1 MAKGKSTGFFCQNCG
16 YESAKW
22 MGQCPA
28 CREWNTFVEE
38 PVVKTTGTK
47 TSAAAGSTRRMQLQ
61 EPSRLVSIKP
71 QENLRISTGMEEL
84 DRVLGGGIVT
94 GSLVLVGGD
103 PGIGKSTLLSIL
115 MGLEK
120 ADEGTVSGMEHQ
132 KISVI
137 FQENRLF
144 ENLDA
149 VTNIHITTG
158 KTKEEITGFLKKMEL
173 DDIAGKPVSE
183 YSGGMKRRV
192 AIARAL
198 LAEYDILIMDEPLQ
212 GLDAETKEKVA
223 TVIKTQTAGKTVL
236 FVTHDEKEAEFF
248 EAECMELV

>member
-1 MAKGKSTGFFCQNCG
+1 MTCIMGKS
-16 YESAKW
+16 
-22 MGQCPA
+22 
-28 CREWNTFVEE
+28 
-38 PVVKTTGTK
+38 
-47 TSAAAGSTRRMQLQ
+47 
-61 EPSRLVSIKP
+61 
-71 QENLRISTGMEEL
+71 
-84 DRVLGGGIVT
+84 
-94 GSLVLVGGD
+94 
-103 PGIGKSTLLSIL
+103 GIGKSTLLSIL

-120 ADEGTVSGMEHQ
+120 ADEGTVS
-132 KISVI
+132 
-137 FQENRLF
+137 
-144 ENLDA
+144 
-149 VTNIHITTG
+149 TG

>member
-1 MAKGKSTGFFCQNCG
+1 MTCIMGKS
-16 YESAKW
+16 
-22 MGQCPA
+22 
-28 CREWNTFVEE
+28 
-38 PVVKTTGTK
+38 
-47 TSAAAGSTRRMQLQ
+47 
-61 EPSRLVSIKP
+61 
-71 QENLRISTGMEEL
+71 
-84 DRVLGGGIVT
+84 
-94 GSLVLVGGD
+94 
-103 PGIGKSTLLSIL
+103 GIGKSTLLSIL

-132 KISVI
+132 KIS
-137 FQENRLF
+137 
-144 ENLDA
+144 A
-149 VTNIHITTG
+149 NIHITTG
-158 KTKEEITGFLKKMEL
+158 KTKEEITGFLKEMEL
-173 DDIAGKPVSE
+173 DDVAGKPVSE

>member
-1 MAKGKSTGFFCQNCG
+1 MCTRQKKDSRKNELVKEEEMDIIVKNLCKSYDHNQVLDHFSCTFREKKMTCIMGKS
-16 YESAKW
+16 
-22 MGQCPA
+22 
-28 CREWNTFVEE
+28 
-38 PVVKTTGTK
+38 
-47 TSAAAGSTRRMQLQ
+47 
-61 EPSRLVSIKP
+61 
-71 QENLRISTGMEEL
+71 
-84 DRVLGGGIVT
+84 
-94 GSLVLVGGD
+94 
-103 PGIGKSTLLSIL
+103 GIGKSTLLSIL

-120 ADEGTVSGMEHQ
+120 ADDGTVSGIEHQ
-132 KISVI
+132 KISAI

-158 KTKEEITGFLKKMEL
+158 KTKEEIAGFLKKMGL
-173 DDIAGKPVSE
+173 DDVAGKPVSE

-248 EAECMELV
+248 EAERVELS

>member
-1 MAKGKSTGFFCQNCG
+1 MDIIVKNLCKSYDHNRVLNHFSCTFREKKMTCIMGKS
-16 YESAKW
+16 
-22 MGQCPA
+22 
-28 CREWNTFVEE
+28 
-38 PVVKTTGTK
+38 
-47 TSAAAGSTRRMQLQ
+47 
-61 EPSRLVSIKP
+61 
-71 QENLRISTGMEEL
+71 
-84 DRVLGGGIVT
+84 
-94 GSLVLVGGD
+94 
-103 PGIGKSTLLSIL
+103 GIGKSTLLSIL

-132 KISVI
+132 KISAI

-158 KTKEEITGFLKKMEL
+158 KTKEEITDFLKEMEL
-173 DDIAGKPVSE
+173 DDVAGKPVSE

>member
-1 MAKGKSTGFFCQNCG
+1 M
-16 YESAKW
+16 
-22 MGQCPA
+22 
-28 CREWNTFVEE
+28 
-38 PVVKTTGTK
+38 
-47 TSAAAGSTRRMQLQ
+47 
-61 EPSRLVSIKP
+61 
-71 QENLRISTGMEEL
+71 
-84 DRVLGGGIVT
+84 
-94 GSLVLVGGD
+94 
-103 PGIGKSTLLSIL
+103 
-115 MGLEK
+115 
-120 ADEGTVSGMEHQ
+120 
-132 KISVI
+132 
-137 FQENRLF
+137 
-144 ENLDA
+144 
-149 VTNIHITTG
+149 TNIHITTG

-223 TVIKTQTAGKTVL
+223 TVIKMQTAGKTVL

>member
-1 MAKGKSTGFFCQNCG
+1 MTCI
-16 YESAKW
+16 
-22 MGQCPA
+22 MG
-28 CREWNTFVEE
+28 E
-38 PVVKTTGTK
+38 
-47 TSAAAGSTRRMQLQ
+47 
-61 EPSRLVSIKP
+61 
-71 QENLRISTGMEEL
+71 
-84 DRVLGGGIVT
+84 
-94 GSLVLVGGD
+94 

-120 ADEGTVSGMEHQ
+120 ADDGTVSGMEHQ
-132 KISVI
+132 KISAI

-158 KTKEEITGFLKKMEL
+158 KTKEEIAGFLKEMEL
-173 DDIAGKPVSE
+173 DDVAGKPVSE

-212 GLDAETKEKVA
+212 GLDAETKENVA

-248 EAECMELV
+248 EAERVELA

>member
-1 MAKGKSTGFFCQNCG
+1 MDCDLVFFQLPGEIPHLWEPLFQHGEGFLFFLSGVQRVNAVKGGFN
-16 YESAKW
+16 
-22 MGQCPA
+22 
-28 CREWNTFVEE
+28 
-38 PVVKTTGTK
+38 
-47 TSAAAGSTRRMQLQ
+47 GS
-61 EPSRLVSIKP
+61 
-71 QENLRISTGMEEL
+71 
-84 DRVLGGGIVT
+84 
-94 GSLVLVGGD
+94 
-103 PGIGKSTLLSIL
+103 
-115 MGLEK
+115 GLFGE
-120 ADEGTVSGMEHQ
+120 
-132 KISVI
+132 
-137 FQENRLF
+137 ENRLF

-158 KTKEEITGFLKKMEL
+158 KTKEEIAGFLKEMEL
-173 DDIAGKPVSE
+173 DDVAGKPVSE

-223 TVIKTQTAGKTVL
+223 TVIKMQTAGKTVL

>member
-1 MAKGKSTGFFCQNCG
+1 MDIIVKNLCKTYDHNQVLNHFSCTFREKKMTCIMGKS
-16 YESAKW
+16 
-22 MGQCPA
+22 
-28 CREWNTFVEE
+28 
-38 PVVKTTGTK
+38 
-47 TSAAAGSTRRMQLQ
+47 
-61 EPSRLVSIKP
+61 
-71 QENLRISTGMEEL
+71 
-84 DRVLGGGIVT
+84 
-94 GSLVLVGGD
+94 
-103 PGIGKSTLLSIL
+103 GIGKSTLLSIL

-132 KISVI
+132 KISAI

-158 KTKEEITGFLKKMEL
+158 KTKEEIAGFLKEMEL
-173 DDIAGKPVSE
+173 DDVAGKPVSE

-248 EAECMELV
+248 EAECMELVGIYAKKRQISTVNVWSASSF

>member
-1 MAKGKSTGFFCQNCG
+1 MTCIMGKS
-16 YESAKW
+16 
-22 MGQCPA
+22 
-28 CREWNTFVEE
+28 
-38 PVVKTTGTK
+38 
-47 TSAAAGSTRRMQLQ
+47 
-61 EPSRLVSIKP
+61 
-71 QENLRISTGMEEL
+71 
-84 DRVLGGGIVT
+84 
-94 GSLVLVGGD
+94 
-103 PGIGKSTLLSIL
+103 GIGKSTLLSIL

-132 KISVI
+132 KISAI

-236 FVTHDEKEAEFF
+236 FVTHDEKFSRQSAWNLSEFTQKRGRPHIYCADLPLLF
-248 EAECMELV
+248 NGSFQTDSLKYSYAA

>member
-1 MAKGKSTGFFCQNCG
+1 MSKAKKAAENKNGIGKREKMDIIVKNLCKTYDRNQVLNHFSCTFREKKMTCIMGKS
-16 YESAKW
+16 
-22 MGQCPA
+22 
-28 CREWNTFVEE
+28 
-38 PVVKTTGTK
+38 
-47 TSAAAGSTRRMQLQ
+47 
-61 EPSRLVSIKP
+61 
-71 QENLRISTGMEEL
+71 
-84 DRVLGGGIVT
+84 
-94 GSLVLVGGD
+94 
-103 PGIGKSTLLSIL
+103 GIGKSTLLSIL

-132 KISVI
+132 KISAI

-158 KTKEEITGFLKKMEL
+158 KTKEEIADFLKEMEL
-173 DDIAGKPVSE
+173 DDVAGKPVSE

>member
-1 MAKGKSTGFFCQNCG
+1 MTCIMGKS
-16 YESAKW
+16 
-22 MGQCPA
+22 
-28 CREWNTFVEE
+28 
-38 PVVKTTGTK
+38 
-47 TSAAAGSTRRMQLQ
+47 
-61 EPSRLVSIKP
+61 
-71 QENLRISTGMEEL
+71 
-84 DRVLGGGIVT
+84 
-94 GSLVLVGGD
+94 
-103 PGIGKSTLLSIL
+103 GIGKSTLLSIL

-198 LAEYDILIMDEPLQ
+198 LAEYDIFGMGQ
-212 GLDAETKEKVA
+212 VKV
-223 TVIKTQTAGKTVL
+223 I
-236 FVTHDEKEAEFF
+236 HSENES
-248 EAECMELV
+248 

>member
-1 MAKGKSTGFFCQNCG
+1 MTCIMGKS
-16 YESAKW
+16 
-22 MGQCPA
+22 
-28 CREWNTFVEE
+28 
-38 PVVKTTGTK
+38 
-47 TSAAAGSTRRMQLQ
+47 
-61 EPSRLVSIKP
+61 
-71 QENLRISTGMEEL
+71 
-84 DRVLGGGIVT
+84 
-94 GSLVLVGGD
+94 
-103 PGIGKSTLLSIL
+103 GIGKSTLLSIL

-132 KISVI
+132 KISAI

-173 DDIAGKPVSE
+173 DDIAGKPVS
-183 YSGGMKRRV
+183 RV

-223 TVIKTQTAGKTVL
+223 TVIKMQTAGKTVL

>member
-1 MAKGKSTGFFCQNCG
+1 MTCIMGKS
-16 YESAKW
+16 
-22 MGQCPA
+22 
-28 CREWNTFVEE
+28 
-38 PVVKTTGTK
+38 
-47 TSAAAGSTRRMQLQ
+47 
-61 EPSRLVSIKP
+61 
-71 QENLRISTGMEEL
+71 
-84 DRVLGGGIVT
+84 
-94 GSLVLVGGD
+94 
-103 PGIGKSTLLSIL
+103 GIGKSTLLSIL

-132 KISVI
+132 KISAI

-198 LAEYDILIMDEPLQ
+198 LAEYDILIMDEPTA
-212 GLDAETKEKVA
+212 GLDPRTRVEFKEILKDLKDQKKIEFALRELLPPDESNDFCHRLVLHGRA
-223 TVIKTQTAGKTVL
+223 VCTARKAKC
-236 FVTHDEKEAEFF
+236 EECCMNEF
-248 EAECMELV
+248 CPKKI

>member
-1 MAKGKSTGFFCQNCG
+1 MTCIMGKS
-16 YESAKW
+16 
-22 MGQCPA
+22 
-28 CREWNTFVEE
+28 
-38 PVVKTTGTK
+38 
-47 TSAAAGSTRRMQLQ
+47 
-61 EPSRLVSIKP
+61 
-71 QENLRISTGMEEL
+71 
-84 DRVLGGGIVT
+84 
-94 GSLVLVGGD
+94 
-103 PGIGKSTLLSIL
+103 GIGKSTLLSIL

-132 KISVI
+132 KISAI

-192 AIARAL
+192 AVARAL
-198 LAEYDILIMDEPLQ
+198 LIPSHILLMDEPAAS
-212 GLDAETKEKVA
+212 LDPVATMQLEETMFELKEDYSIIIVTHNMQQAARASDYTAFFYLGDLIEYDETKKIFQDAALQSTNDYVS
-223 TVIKTQTAGKTVL
+223 GR
-236 FVTHDEKEAEFF
+236 FG
-248 EAECMELV
+248 